1 MLRSHLLKH
10 RPETTEVLFVV
21 SGFVIHIRE
30 KNFKT
35 EKTVSTEYLA
45 LKHYNELR

>member
-21 SGFVIHIRE
+21 SGFVIHIHSVERWLDI
-30 KNFKT
+30 N
-35 EKTVSTEYLA
+35 
-45 LKHYNELR
+45 